1 MSPTVMSYSAD
12 TNDKMDA
19 VYSFSM
25 YLRKNVI

>member
-12 TNDKMDA
+12 TNNKMNA

-25 YLRKNVI
+25 YLRKNM